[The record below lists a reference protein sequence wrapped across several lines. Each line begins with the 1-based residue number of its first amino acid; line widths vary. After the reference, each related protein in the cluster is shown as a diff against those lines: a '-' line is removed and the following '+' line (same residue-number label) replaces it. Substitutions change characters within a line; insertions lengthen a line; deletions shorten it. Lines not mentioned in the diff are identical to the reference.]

1 MNSFYNMTTSA
12 TSSLVDDED
21 EEMNFTSI
29 FNETNIENYTSPN
42 NSNVEG
48 ADDGEMS
55 LATYS
60 VLCIKGFIFGSI
72 IIGAL
77 LGNALVILAV
87 RRNRKL
93 R

>member
-1 MNSFYNMTTSA
+1 MSSTEPNLEDMNYLA
-12 TSSLVDDED
+12 
-21 EEMNFTSI
+21 NFT
-29 FNETNIENYTSPN
+29 NESLTTHPN
-42 NSNVEG
+42 ATQP
-48 ADDGEMS
+48 ADPDQGDN
-55 LATYS
+55 ADVAQIS

-72 IIGAL
+72 IIGAV